1 MALYYDIVDD
11 REKVKVL
18 NSLVQCVKKTNYH
31 LTTGEV
37 ALKPLFMSLA
47 ENGYNDIVYRMAT
60 AEDMPSYGYF
70 VRQGATSLPE
80 FWDMRASHNH
90 CMMGHLDEWFYSQLG
105 GIRNEGV
112 AYDSI
117 TIAPYFAP
125 DLSWVKTHI
134 STVRGDVN
142 VEWEKDDDKTILLN
156 VSIPFGAK
164 ASVVVPNTFHI
175 TERGNSLDS
184 AKGVRGV
191 VQEAQNLNISIG
203 SGSYRFLMSIKA
215 D

>member
-1 MALYYDIVDD
+1 MSNKYSNALDL
-11 REKVKVL
+11 ENCKF
-18 NSLVQCVKKTNYH
+18 SFPSFQS
-31 LTTGEV
+31 
-37 ALKPLFMSLA
+37 AL
-47 ENGYNDIVYRMAT
+47 
-60 AEDMPSYGYF
+60 
-70 VRQGATSLPE
+70 
-80 FWDMRASHNH
+80 
-90 CMMGHLDEWFYSQLG
+90 C
-105 GIRNEGV
+105 
-112 AYDSI
+112 
-117 TIAPYFAP
+117 
-125 DLSWVKTHI
+125 
-134 STVRGDVN
+134 
-142 VEWEKDDDKTILLN
+142 DDDKTILLN